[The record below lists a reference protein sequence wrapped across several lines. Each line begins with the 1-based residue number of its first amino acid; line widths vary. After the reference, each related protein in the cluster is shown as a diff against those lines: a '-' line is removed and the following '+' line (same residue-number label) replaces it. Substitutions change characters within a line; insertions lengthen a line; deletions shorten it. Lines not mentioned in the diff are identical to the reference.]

1 LRNFSKAEQTVGDNT
16 NRSLT
21 TTQYVDG
28 VRQGDRS
35 ILSRAI
41 TLIESNAEHHQQQA
55 QQVLSELLGHAG
67 NSIRLGL
74 TGVPG
79 AGKSTFIETLG
90 LRLIER
96 GHRVAVIAVDP
107 SSSLSKGSILG
118 DKTRMELLSQRD
130 EAFIRPS
137 PSGGA
142 LGGVARKTRE
152 TIHVFE
158 AAGYDTVIIETI
170 GVGQSEIAVR
180 SMVDFFCVLLIA
192 GAGDELQGIK
202 RGVIELADALVIN
215 KADGDN
221 LKAAQRA
228 QQYYQQALQLLTPAT
243 AGWQPPVLLASAL
256 KGTGIDEVWAAVED
270 YVTRMKGS
278 GQFNRRRTCQ
288 ARDWLHSMLRERVLQ
303 RFYEHPTI
311 APLLP
316 EIERQVTE
324 GTLPVTAAVWKLL
337 DKYHG
342 R

>member
-1 LRNFSKAEQTVGDNT
+1 VAARQDRNLSIE
-16 NRSLT
+16 
-21 TTQYVDG
+21 QYVDG

-35 ILSRAI
+35 VLSRTI

-55 QQVLSELLGHAG
+55 QQVLSKLLPHSGM
-67 NSIRLGL
+67 SIRLGL

-90 LRLIER
+90 LQLIDR

-118 DKTRMELLSQRD
+118 DKTRMEQLSQRE

-152 TIHVFE
+152 AIHVFE
-158 AAGYDTVIIETI
+158 AAGYDVVIVETI

-180 SMVDFFCVLLIA
+180 SMVDFFMVLLIA

-202 RGVIELADALVIN
+202 RGVVELADALVIN
-215 KADGDN
+215 KADGAN
-221 LKAAQRA
+221 IEPARKA
-228 QQYYQQALQLLTPAT
+228 QQYYQQALELLTPAT
-243 AGWQPPVLLASAL
+243 EGWDPPVLLSSAIENA
-256 KGTGIDEVWAAVED
+256 GIEEAWATVE
-270 YVTRMKGS
+270 RFGGQMKKS
-278 GQFNRRRTCQ
+278 GQFERRRKEQ
-288 ARDWLHSMLRERVLQ
+288 ARDWLHSMVHERVLQ
-303 RFYEHPTI
+303 KFYEHPDI
-311 APLLP
+311 VSSLP

-324 GTLPVTAAVWKLL
+324 GSTPATAAVWELI
-337 DKYHG
+337 DKYFSAD
-342 R
+342 